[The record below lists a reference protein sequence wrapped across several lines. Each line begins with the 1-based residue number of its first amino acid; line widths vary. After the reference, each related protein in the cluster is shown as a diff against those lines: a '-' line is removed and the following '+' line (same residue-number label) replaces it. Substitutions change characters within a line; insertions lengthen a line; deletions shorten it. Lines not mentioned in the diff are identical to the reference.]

1 MNRDENKN
9 KRNKNK
15 RNERRIYV
23 NYKRRKYER
32 NQRGSG
38 CMKHMR
44 NERKCKL

>member
-15 RNERRIYV
+15 SNVSRIYV

-32 NQRGSG
+32 GIREEVGA
-38 CMKHMR
+38 
-44 NERKCKL
+44 